1 MFATPVGFTY
11 GAIVHG
17 RRPIDVTIAPAET
30 NPYREGVF
38 EDFGSAAAGQ

>member
-1 MFATPVGFTY
+1 MFATPAGFTY
-11 GAIVHG
+11 RAIVD

-30 NPYREGVF
+30 DPHHEGVF